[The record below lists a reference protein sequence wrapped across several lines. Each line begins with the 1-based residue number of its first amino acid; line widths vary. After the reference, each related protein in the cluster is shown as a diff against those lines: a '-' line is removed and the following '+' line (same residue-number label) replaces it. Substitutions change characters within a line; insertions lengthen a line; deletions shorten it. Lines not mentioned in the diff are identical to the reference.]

1 MKKDVQR
8 PAKYKD
14 HIGKL
19 DYSGIKFPV
28 ELGQSGKI
36 ERQNVIDINVFGY
49 EDKQPFPIYLLK
61 ESNNDVLNLLLI
73 TRGNRRHYLYIQNFN
88 RFMFGQTNNSNGKHF
103 CMQCLQCFS
112 SERVL
117 ENYKEVCVV
126 VNGKQAIK
134 MPPADSVLEYKNFH
148 KQLDVPF
155 VIYADFEA
163 ITEKVEGPH
172 RATESLTPA
181 PTS

>member
-19 DYSGIKFPV
+19 HYSGIKFPV
-28 ELGQSGKI
+28 ELGQNGKI
-36 ERQNVIDINVFGY
+36 ERQNVININVFVY

-88 RFMFGQTNNSNGKHF
+88 RFMFGQNEKRKALLHALPS
-103 CMQCLQCFS
+103 MLQ
-112 SERVL
+112 L
-117 ENYKEVCVV
+117 
-126 VNGKQAIK
+126 G
-134 MPPADSVLEYKNFH
+134 
-148 KQLDVPF
+148 
-155 VIYADFEA
+155 
-163 ITEKVEGPH
+163 EGL
-172 RATESLTPA
+172 REL
-181 PTS
+181 